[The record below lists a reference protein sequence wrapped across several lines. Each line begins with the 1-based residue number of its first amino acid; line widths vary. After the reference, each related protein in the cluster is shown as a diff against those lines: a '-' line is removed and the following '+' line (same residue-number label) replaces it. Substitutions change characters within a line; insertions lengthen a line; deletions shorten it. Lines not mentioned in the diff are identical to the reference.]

1 MSEAA
6 NVNCLTRFEALPYS
20 CFAMKTRSALIS
32 AASFAAVLSIAL
44 VAPSAQSQ
52 TQPQKSQPREYT
64 TAAQT
69 EASWP
74 KKAVREPKAM
84 VVSDEQLASEAG
96 VEMMKKGG
104 NAVDA
109 AAATAFALAVVE
121 PEAGNIGGGGF
132 MLVRMANGRDGFVDY
147 REMAPAAAS
156 RNMYLRP
163 DGTVDPKASI
173 TGYHAIGVPGTVAG
187 MALAL
192 HEYGTM
198 TLAQVLQP
206 AIRLAADGFPISP
219 FLAGLLR
226 NSKAMAE
233 FPVSHRIFQ
242 RDGNYYAAGDIFK
255 QPELAAT
262 LRRIAK
268 NGPEEFYRGR
278 TARDLAKQMKAN
290 GGLITLADLEHYDA
304 KIRTP
309 LERTYSADGQKWEI
323 ITSPPPSSGGV
334 AIIEAMNMLDT
345 IPLKSWDDPE
355 SVHWVVEAM
364 RRAFADRAM
373 YLADPDFEKLPIAQ
387 LTSECYADSLRA
399 TIDPTKASSSQQ
411 VAAVDPGILKEDSTS
426 CAQSAGAKPIPTA
439 DRDALARALSETVEG
454 HTTHSSVVDAAGN
467 AVSNTYTINDYFGS
481 GVTSNDGFLLNDE
494 MDDFTSHPGSPNMFG
509 LIQSENNAIVP
520 EKRPLSSMTPTIV
533 LRNGKL
539 SFVTGSPGGPTIIS
553 ATMLSVLNWMRLS
566 MGAQAAINAP
576 RFHEQWMPPAVVM
589 EPTVPASVVQAM
601 ENRGYQ
607 ISPRRIW
614 LGKIEAI
621 GIDPKTGERL
631 GAPDPRR
638 GGAAVGF

>member
-1 MSEAA
+1 MSTSLLIAA
-6 NVNCLTRFEALPYS
+6 LS
-20 CFAMKTRSALIS
+20 FAPG
-32 AASFAAVLSIAL
+32 AAST
-44 VAPSAQSQ
+44 PRQK
-52 TQPQKSQPREYT
+52 QPQKVQPREYST
-64 TAAQT
+64 GAGAEAA
-69 EASWP
+69 WP
-74 KKAVREPKAM
+74 KKAVREPKTM

-96 VEMMKKGG
+96 VEIMKKGG

-109 AAATAFALAVVE
+109 AVATAFALAVVE

-132 MLVRMANGRDGFVDY
+132 MLVRMVNGREGFVDY
-147 REMAPAAAS
+147 REMAPAGAS

-163 DGTVDPKASI
+163 DGTVDPKASV
-173 TGYHAIGVPGTVAG
+173 TGYRAIGVPGTVAG

-219 FLAGLLR
+219 FLSGLLR
-226 NSKAMAE
+226 NSEAMAK
-233 FPVSHRIFQ
+233 FPESRRIFQ
-242 RDGNYYAAGDIFK
+242 RNGNYYAAGEIFK

-278 TARDLAKQMKAN
+278 TAQDLAKQMKEN
-290 GGLITLADLEHYDA
+290 GGLITLADLQNYKA
-304 KIRTP
+304 KVRTP
-309 LERTYSADGQKWEI
+309 IEKTYSANGEKWEV

-334 AIIEAMNMLDT
+334 AIIEALNILQ
-345 IPLKSWDDPE
+345 IVPLKSWNDPE

-399 TIDPTKASSSQQ
+399 TIDPTKASSSQE
-411 VAAVDPGILKEDSTS
+411 VAAADPGILKKDSGS
-426 CAQSAGAKPIPTA
+426 CAKSAGLNSLVPDK
-439 DRDALARALSETVEG
+439 DALARALSETVEG
-454 HTTHSSVVDAAGN
+454 HTTHFSVVDAAGN
-467 AVSNTYTINDYFGS
+467 AVSNTYTINNYFGA
-481 GVTSNDGFLLNDE
+481 GVTSTDGFLLNDE

-509 LIQSENNAIVP
+509 LIQSENNAIAP

-533 LRNGKL
+533 LRDGKL

-553 ATMLSVLNWMRLS
+553 ATMLSVLNWMRLGMS
-566 MGAQAAINAP
+566 AQGAINAP
-576 RFHEQWMPPAVVM
+576 RFHEQWMPASVVM
-589 EPTVPASVVQAM
+589 EPTVPASVIQAM

-614 LGKIEAI
+614 LGKVEAI

-638 GGAAVGF
+638 GGAAVGY